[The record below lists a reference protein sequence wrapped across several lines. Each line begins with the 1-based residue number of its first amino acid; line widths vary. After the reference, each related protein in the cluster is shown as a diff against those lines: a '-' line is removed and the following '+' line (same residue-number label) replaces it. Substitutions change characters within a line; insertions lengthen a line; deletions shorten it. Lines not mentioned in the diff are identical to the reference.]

1 MKRLLTIMLTLVL
14 VASLLPM
21 TTYADTSTKTVNTV
35 DELTAALSDE
45 TIEKIVLGKS
55 IDAEYGLQIYRTVTI
70 DLNGNTLSFDDDD
83 EDLDIYDTAVL
94 TIMDSGDNG
103 KLLGEDL
110 DTHNESSLVINGGTI
125 DIQITHYGDKLTIN
139 DGLVIKEIQNRS
151 ILILNGGTITSTED
165 YTIYNAYIMY
175 ANGGKV
181 IGKGKESLRNWGIVY
196 CGEESIG
203 TRFQGMVTNCYEK
216 CAIYGGIYES
226 NVKNRGLIAG
236 GTFMSTI
243 NNVKDILSE
252 YYKGDPVIKGGMFYG
267 EITGEYTL
275 SGLTVTY
282 NVDSTK
288 YALLVLQAKEKAY
301 APITPTS
308 GHLVLEGWYNQ
319 TTKYDF
325 NTVVEENITLDAKF
339 DHPWGEW
346 TNNGVLTHIRYC
358 TNADC
363 DASQTG
369 ECASDYVANCEGG
382 VSCSKCGAKMNEADP
397 NNHTK
402 LKYYPKVE
410 ATKSSEGHVAY
421 WYCEGCEKYY
431 LDEQATK
438 LINKEDTIIPK
449 LKTDR
454 VPNTGDNSIKWFALM
469 TVSGTLLVAI
479 EKKRKKVK

>member
-83 EDLDIYDTAVL
+83 EDLDIYDSAVL
-94 TIMDSGDNG
+94 TIMDSGENG

-110 DTHNESSLVINGGTI
+110 ETHNESSLVINGGTI
-125 DIQITHYGDKLTIN
+125 DIEITHYGDKLTIN
-139 DGLVIKEIQNRS
+139 DGLVIQGINNRS
-151 ILILNGGTITSTED
+151 ILILNGGTITTTED
-165 YTIYNAYIMY
+165 YAIYNAYIMY

-181 IGKGKESLRNWGIVY
+181 IGNGVYALSNWGIVY
-196 CGEESIG
+196 CDEESEG
-203 TRFQGMVTNCYEK
+203 TSFQGTVKNQYEEST
-216 CAIYGGIYES
+216 IYGGVYES
-226 NVKNRGLIAG
+226 DVINHGLIVG

-243 NNVKDILSE
+243 NNINDTSKQRYKD
-252 YYKGDPVIKGGMFYG
+252 DPVIKGGMFYG

-308 GHLVLEGWYNQ
+308 GHLVFDGWYKDSN
-319 TTKYDF
+319 KYSFD
-325 NTVVEENITLDAKF
+325 TLVEENITLSGSL

-369 ECASDYVANCEGG
+369 ECASDHVANCEGG
-382 VSCSKCGAKMNEADP
+382 VSCSKCGVKMNEADP
-397 NNHTK
+397 SNHTK